1 MSRKLPNKRF
11 NYGYGQA
18 KDLAGLF
25 IVVSIWATG
34 IYAGYESIARLSDPP
49 EIDCIWVVAAAA
61 IIGFIGNEAVALFRM
76 KIGKEVGSAAL
87 VAEGH
92 YARVDGLTRLA
103 VLFGAVGV
111 WVGIP
116 LADPIVGL
124 VISAAILR
132 IVVETSKSVF
142 SRVLDGVE
150 PEVPDEVRNAALVT
164 GGVRGVAEVQ
174 VRWLG
179 HKMLAEVNIAEDGHH
194 QLLHN
199 LKYLSN
205 ATVHVDPVGLAGEE
219 YHRHG
224 IGNTE
229 HQESHV
235 DEHEKHGHSHD

>member
-1 MSRKLPNKRF
+1 M
-11 NYGYGQA
+11 
-18 KDLAGLF
+18 
-25 IVVSIWATG
+25 
-34 IYAGYESIARLSDPP
+34 
-49 EIDCIWVVAAAA
+49 
-61 IIGFIGNEAVALFRM
+61 
-76 KIGKEVGSAAL
+76 
-87 VAEGH
+87 
-92 YARVDGLTRLA
+92 
-103 VLFGAVGV
+103 LFGAVGV

-116 LADPIVGL
+116 LADPVVGL

-150 PEVPDEVRNAALVT
+150 PEVPDKVRNAALVT

-205 ATVHVDPVGLAGEE
+205 ATVHVDPVGLAGKE

-235 DEHEKHGHSHD
+235 DEHEEHGHSHD